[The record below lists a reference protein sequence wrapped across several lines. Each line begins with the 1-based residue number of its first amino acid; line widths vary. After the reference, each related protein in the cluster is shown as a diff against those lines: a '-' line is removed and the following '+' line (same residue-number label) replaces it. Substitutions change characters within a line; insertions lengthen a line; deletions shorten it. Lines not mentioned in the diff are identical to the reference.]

1 MARNGEFQDGAPAPW
16 PAGLSFLGGAGS
28 REDPS
33 PALALA
39 PGLEA
44 PEHERAL
51 WWRENVVGLSR
62 SALAERTGY
71 SEAVI
76 MNMELG
82 VQQDTGRPVDER
94 AMLRYRLACAAITL
108 DVHFDWATCTLQLET
123 PVTLS
128 VECSR

>member
-1 MARNGEFQDGAPAPW
+1 MARSGKIPAGAPAPW
-16 PAGLSFLGGAGS
+16 PAGLSFLGGARS

-39 PGLEA
+39 PGLDA

-62 SALAERTGY
+62 SELAKRIGY
-71 SEAVI
+71 SETAI
-76 MNMELG
+76 MNIELG
-82 VQQDTGRPVDER
+82 VQQDTGRPVEER

-108 DVHFDWATCTLQLET
+108 DVLFDWATCTLQLES

-128 VECSR
+128 VECSS